1 MEVPHRF
8 YLDAFRA
15 DESRVLEKRGPVSL
29 NLRHDGGMGPDQPR
43 AFGSQ
48 SRGLL
53 ELSLD
58 LEAECLRGPETPG
71 SLANG
76 TRAAQ
81 EAFQAWSGPVSGDL
95 DQAELANRQYPA
107 PRPVRLQLLFQ
118 SSSQFLAV
126 LLVLQV
132 DEIYDQN
139 PTEIPEPD
147 LSDYFPC
154 SLHVGGQRRLFEPG
168 VAAHVFPGV
177 HVDGHQGLRGMD
189 HEIASRGEPNSAT
202 ERPLNLLFDAHDLEN
217 RSPALISLQARH
229 QMRGVGA
236 QEHAALF
243 QRALVVHH
251 HPANLFREKVPEN
264 SHGETFLTV
273 EAIGSGCARRG

>member
-1 MEVPHRF
+1 MTKPSAPADPRQAPKPASASRVIMTELVIPEDTNPQGNIFGGRVMALIDKSAAVVGLRHCRSQVATASVDSLTFHSPIRLGSIVVLGMEVPHRF

-81 EAFQAWSGPVSGDL
+81 EAFQSWSGPVSGDL

-154 SLHVGGQRRLFEPG
+154 SL
-168 VAAHVFPGV
+168 
-177 HVDGHQGLRGMD
+177 
-189 HEIASRGEPNSAT
+189 
-202 ERPLNLLFDAHDLEN
+202 
-217 RSPALISLQARH
+217 
-229 QMRGVGA
+229 
-236 QEHAALF
+236 
-243 QRALVVHH
+243 
-251 HPANLFREKVPEN
+251 
-264 SHGETFLTV
+264 
-273 EAIGSGCARRG
+273 